1 MITAQAASRK
11 KGVRGAGVTWGLEGL
26 LPGGVTE
33 SFDLRDELRC
43 HGSTK
48 PESLEGF
55 EEQDMRPWL
64 PSAPTH
70 P

>member
-1 MITAQAASRK
+1 MITAQDHITPERSER
-11 KGVRGAGVTWGLEGL
+11 GWSNMGAGGL
-26 LPGGVTE
+26 LPGGVTQ

-43 HGSTK
+43 HGPTK

>member
-11 KGVRGAGVTWGLEGL
+11 KGVREAGITGRLED
-26 LPGGVTE
+26 LPPRGVTE
-33 SFDLRDELRC
+33 SFDLRGELRC
-43 HGSTK
+43 HGPTK